1 MDFELSTDQ
10 EALVEAVTSFCE
22 GRMPV
27 ETIRELA
34 EEGGVRRTLWKEL
47 AELGIFSLAV
57 PEADGGVGLGWSDAT
72 LVAEALGRHLVPG
85 PVVDTMNAAGLI
97 DGALSGDVIVTMIER
112 PAGPGA
118 MIEYLDVSDTV
129 LVLDPDGVWAM
140 APAACAGTPMG
151 FPLDPLTPVTA
162 VAELP
167 QGEKIGGANLAQE
180 LRRRGVVLTA
190 AMQLGLAAGATDLA
204 VSYAKDRQQFGK
216 PIGQFQAVKHL
227 CADMTTKVEL
237 ARAGVYNAGV
247 CLDQPDVGDPDVAA
261 SVAAIVA
268 ADAGDFCGKNGIQ
281 VHGGMGYTW
290 EVDAHLYLKRSWVLD
305 HAFGSGDEHA
315 EFLAS
320 RL

>member
-10 EALVEAVTSFCE
+10 EALVEAISAFCT

-27 ETIRELA
+27 DTVRELA
-34 EEGGVRRTLWKEL
+34 EEGGIRRELWKEL
-47 AELGIFSLAV
+47 ADMGVFSLAV

-72 LVAEALGRHLVPG
+72 LVAEALGRHLIPG
-85 PVVDTMNAAGLI
+85 PVVDTMNVAGLVE
-97 DGALSGDVIVTMIER
+97 GALTGDTVVTMIER
-112 PAGPGA
+112 PTSGA
-118 MIEYLDVSDTV
+118 AMVEYLEVSDV
-129 LVLDPDGVWAM
+129 VVVLDEDGVWSMPAM
-140 APAACAGTPMG
+140 DCVGMTMS
-151 FPLDPLTPVTA
+151 FPLDPLTPVSS
-162 VAELP
+162 VPSLP
-167 QGEKIGGANLAQE
+167 KGEHLGDVTLAQQ

-190 AMQLGLAAGATDLA
+190 ALQLGLAAGATDLA
-204 VSYAKDRQQFGK
+204 VEYAKDRHQFGK

-247 CLDQPDVGDPDVAA
+247 CLDQPEVGDAGEAA
-261 SVAAIVA
+261 AVAAIVA

-305 HAFGSGDEHA
+305 HAYGSADEHA

>member
-1 MDFELSTDQ
+1 MDFERSADQ
-10 EALVEAVTSFCE
+10 DALVEAISSFCA

-27 ETIRELA
+27 STVRELA
-34 EEGGVRRTLWKEL
+34 GVGGVRRSLWKEL
-47 AELGIFSLAV
+47 AEMGVFSLAV

-72 LVAEALGRHLVPG
+72 LVAEVLGRHLIPG
-85 PVVDTMNAAGLI
+85 PVVDTMNAAGLV
-97 DGALSGDVIVTMIER
+97 DGALSGEAVVTMIER
-112 PAGPGA
+112 PSAGVA
-118 MIEYLDVSDTV
+118 IIEYLDASDV
-129 LVLDPDGVWAM
+129 VVVFDEVGVWSV
-140 APAACAGTPMG
+140 PAGDCVGTPMR
-151 FPLDPLTPVTA
+151 FPLDPLTPVSSVATLA
-162 VAELP
+162 QGVQLGDAEL
-167 QGEKIGGANLAQE
+167 ARV
-180 LRRRGVVLTA
+180 LRRRGVVLTSA
-190 AMQLGLAAGATDLA
+190 LQLGLAAGATDLA
-204 VSYAKDRQQFGK
+204 VEYAKDRHQFGK

-247 CLDQPDVGDPDVAA
+247 CLDHPEVDDPDEAA
-261 SVAAIVA
+261 AVAAIVA

-305 HAFGSGDEHA
+305 HAYGSADEHA